1 MTAETKQAA
10 RRVREVWAA
19 SDAAWDQL
27 EAAATAALATPPRG
41 FEGVTPSVWTA
52 FDQTLYRTW
61 KLTFGA
67 HTVSVEDS
75 VDSNG
80 KVSRSAG
87 MLTIES
93 AEIET
98 ASEFEAHSATV
109 LAAAAKFAEVQGAAD
124 R

>member
-1 MTAETKQAA
+1 MTDETKQAA

-41 FEGVTPSVWTA
+41 FEGLTPSVWTA
-52 FDQTLYRTW
+52 FEHGLYRTW
-61 KLTFGA
+61 TAKFGA

-75 VDSNG
+75 IDTNG
-80 KVSRSAG
+80 VVSRSTG
-87 MLTIES
+87 PLSIQS
-93 AEIET
+93 VEIET
-98 ASEFEAHSATV
+98 TEGFEAYLATV
-109 LAAAAKFAEVQGAAD
+109 LAAASKFAEVRG